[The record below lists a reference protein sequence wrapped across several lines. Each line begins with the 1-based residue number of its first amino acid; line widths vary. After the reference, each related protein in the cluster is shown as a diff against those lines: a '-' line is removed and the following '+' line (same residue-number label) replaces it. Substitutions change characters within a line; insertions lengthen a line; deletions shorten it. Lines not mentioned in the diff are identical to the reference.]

1 MISVKEAKNLV
12 IENSPVL
19 GEEKIAVSEAI
30 GRVISKNI
38 LAPISLPSFR
48 QSAMDGYCII
58 KSDFDEG
65 IKEFLLAGEIPAGSK
80 QKIKLNKGEAYRIFT
95 GAPVPEN
102 ATAVVMQENVLAQN
116 DKINIQQSELKEQEN
131 IRQIGEDINKG
142 EIAIEQYHAVNPA
155 TIGFLNSLGITQV
168 EVYKKPKTAIV
179 VTGNELIEPGK
190 ELPFGGVYES
200 NGQML
205 KAALSQ
211 LNIEAEIFKLQDDYQ
226 STLKLIESLANN
238 FELLVFSGGISV
250 GDYDFVG
257 KALNELNANTIFYK
271 VNQKPGKPLYFG
283 KLKNSFVFG
292 LPGNPSSSLVCFYEY
307 VMPWLNNTQKK
318 CPSFLPQKNLALTHD
333 YSLKP
338 GRAIFLK
345 AQAVG
350 SNVTILEGQNSFMLK
365 SFTQANAL
373 VYFNGEKSKFVEKE
387 EVEAHILA

>member
-1 MISVKEAKNLV
+1 MISVEEAKKL
-12 IENSPVL
+12 IIDNSPIL
-19 GEEKIAVSEAI
+19 GEEKIAVSEAM

-65 IKEFLLAGEIPAGSK
+65 IKEFILAGEIPAGSK

-95 GAPVPEN
+95 GAPVPDN
-102 ATAVVMQENVLAQN
+102 GTAVIMQENILAKN
-116 DKINIQQSELKEQEN
+116 EKITIRQPKLKEQEN
-131 IRQIGEDINKG
+131 IRQIGEDIEEV
-142 EIAIEQYHAVNPA
+142 EIAVEQYHVVNPA
-155 TIGFLNSLGITQV
+155 TVGFLNSLGITEA

-190 ELPFGGVYES
+190 ELSFGGVYES
-200 NGQML
+200 NGEML
-205 KAALSQ
+205 KSALSQ
-211 LNIEAEIFKLQDDYQ
+211 LNIVAETFKLKDDYK
-226 STLKLIESLANN
+226 STLELINRLTNKY
-238 FELLVFSGGISV
+238 ELILFSGGISV

-257 KALNELNANTIFYK
+257 KALSELNAEAIFYK

-283 KLKNSFVFG
+283 KLKHSFVFG

-307 VMPWLNNTQKK
+307 VLPWLNNTQKK
-318 CPSFLPQKNLALTHD
+318 CPSFLPQKNLTLTHD

-338 GRAIFLK
+338 GRAMFLK
-345 AQAVG
+345 ANALG

-373 VYFNGEKSKFVEKE
+373 VYLNGEKSKFVEKE
-387 EVEAHILA
+387 EVEVHILA